1 MKIHTSRALRFWAVV
16 CALSSAGIGSSSAGQ
31 TTVAPLL
38 TPSVVTTGLENPR
51 GIKFGPD
58 GRLYVAEGGWT
69 VCRRIHGAHLGGK
82 RYDGRTHYDR
92 PQSSV
97 ECGRRF
103 RE

>member
-58 GRLYVAEGGWT
+58 GRLYVAEGG
-69 VCRRIHGAHLGGK
+69 LGGT
-82 RYDGRTHYDR
+82 RSTVGRCQLRLDR
-92 PQSSV
+92 MPADSRGAS
-97 ECGRRF
+97 RR
-103 RE
+103 